1 MNIKKLVET
10 QEMLWQSMRET
21 GYCHEYIMGYFH
33 ELRWIEDNAE
43 KSWICPL
50 K

>member
-21 GYCHEYIMGYFH
+21 GYCREYIMGYFH